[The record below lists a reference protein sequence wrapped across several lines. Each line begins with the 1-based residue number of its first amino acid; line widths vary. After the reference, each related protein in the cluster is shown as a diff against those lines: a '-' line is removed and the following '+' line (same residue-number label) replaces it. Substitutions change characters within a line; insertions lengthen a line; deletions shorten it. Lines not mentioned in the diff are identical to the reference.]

1 MSSFYSID
9 ELANLGLKSYGSNVL
24 ISRKCSIYG
33 AQNISIGDNV
43 RIDDFVIL
51 SIGNSL
57 TIGNYV
63 HIACYASIIGT
74 GKIIISDYCGLSG
87 RVSVYSSSDDYSGNA
102 MTNPMIPQKYTN
114 VTNGPVTLGNHVI
127 IGCSSVVLPNSILEE
142 GVAVGAMSVVQ
153 GKLRANYIYSGNPV
167 KKLMPRSLNY
177 KELQAQF
184 ENELINKIEK

>member
-57 TIGNYV
+57 IIGNYV
-63 HIACYASIIGT
+63 HIACYASIIGV

-87 RVSVYSSSDDYSGNA
+87 RVSVYSSSDDYSGIA

-114 VTNGPVTLGNHVI
+114 VTSGPVTLGNHVI
-127 IGCSSVVLPNSILEE
+127 IGCSSVILPNSILEE

-184 ENELINKIEK
+184 ENELINKTDK